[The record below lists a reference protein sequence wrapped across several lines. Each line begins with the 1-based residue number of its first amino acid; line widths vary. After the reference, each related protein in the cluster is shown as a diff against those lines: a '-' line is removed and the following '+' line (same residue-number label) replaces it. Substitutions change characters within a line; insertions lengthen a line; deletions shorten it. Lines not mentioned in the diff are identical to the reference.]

1 MRAWRIFVG
10 AVAFAAFSLAT
21 VVASSRADDLFA
33 NNLGIYY
40 EKVAYDDGTFGAKLT
55 RAPEANSPAAQ
66 IGLEVGD
73 VVFMMDDQRF
83 RTPQDVLSHVNN
95 TSVTLIDVRTGQV
108 EQAVVVLP
116 GAAPVP
122 IRWARSRRVRE
133 ISSPTTWGSITRRS
147 RMATARSERS

>member
-55 RAPEANSPAAQ
+55 RAA
-66 IGLEVGD
+66 
-73 VVFMMDDQRF
+73 R
-83 RTPQDVLSHVNN
+83 
-95 TSVTLIDVRTGQV
+95 GQ
-108 EQAVVVLP
+108 
-116 GAAPVP
+116 
-122 IRWARSRRVRE
+122 
-133 ISSPTTWGSITRRS
+133 
-147 RMATARSERS
+147 